1 MKLKL
6 SMVAMLA
13 FLFVGC
19 AATQNQETL
28 SQSLLKSQQALAEA
42 QATTRAA
49 TQPTV
54 IPATPTQPAIIL
66 PPVLTTQQG
75 RDVGKVLDKVVSVND
90 SAVRIVTADPSVQAE
105 VTAEEVAKRLPG
117 QYGLYALLGLYAL
130 KEVRGWLSDSKQA
143 NTHASA
149 IDALANSAPIPPKS

>member
-1 MKLKL
+1 MKLK
-6 SMVAMLA
+6 MLVVVLLT
-13 FLFVGC
+13 FVFVGC

-28 SQSLLKSQQALAEA
+28 AQSLAKSQQALAEA
-42 QATTRAA
+42 QAATRAA

-54 IPATPTQPAIIL
+54 IPATPNQPAIIL

-130 KEVRGWLSDSKQA
+130 KEVKGFFKDKKQA
-143 NTHASA
+143 DNHAAA
-149 IDALANSAPIPPKS
+149 IDALANSTSVAPKI